1 MTFYFPTLEFTA
13 TWCQSI
19 KVEYHSNQNPLKN
32 SEKIAY
38 VGQGLI
44 YPIMEINTLSC

>member
-1 MTFYFPTLEFTA
+1 MPTRFV
-13 TWCQSI
+13 SI
-19 KVEYHSNQNPLKN
+19 KVEYNANGNPLKN

-44 YPIMEINTLSC
+44 YPIITKSTSPC